1 MTVKRKFFV
10 QAEFHT
16 ALATPTRIVIAG
28 STDKIGI

>member
-16 ALATPTRIVIAG
+16 ALATPPRTVIAR